1 MPARFLA
8 IYTQQVARIL
18 QDAPHTCLNL
28 VIHFI
33 GHTNMMYSEIHLLDP
48 LCSTQDQIQIFT
60 STFGQGLDINLDMCL
75 VVEKTH
81 TDTGRTCKLTV
92 VCRP

>member
-18 QDAPHTCLNL
+18 QDAPHTCLNSKVL
-28 VIHFI
+28 HFI
-33 GHTNMMYSEIHLLDP
+33 GHMNMMYSKICPLDP

-60 STFGQGLDINLDMCL
+60 SAFNQGLDINLDMCL
-75 VVEKTH
+75 VLEKTH
-81 TDTGRTCKLTV
+81 RHG
-92 VCRP
+92 